1 MNGCLCGICCKGSVD
16 WISGS
21 HFCEF
26 SPPAGAPLRPA
37 DRRVDALSA
46 RALETAIAC
55 SCRRNYKHENN
66 HPDDICGGFS
76 QQFSFPSERSNRRR
90 KLREQ
95 AGLGCVMFVCFGSS
109 AACII
114 KQSLLCVYNCIYIY
128 IDEHYIVADFSS
140 RSLLHLQQLW
150 GALPRVHHRVLLHL
164 LLSLTQQKRRQLRE
178 STRKLSPIPLKGV
191 LLD

>member
-21 HFCEF
+21 HFCEV

-76 QQFSFPSERSNRRR
+76 QQFSFPSERSNRKR

-109 AACII
+109 ASCII
-114 KQSLLCVYNCIYIY
+114 KQSLFMCIQLYIYIY
-128 IDEHYIVADFSS
+128 RWTLYCGRLFFEVSS
-140 RSLLHLQQLW
+140 PFAAAVGSTAQGPSQSST
-150 GALPRVHHRVLLHL
+150 ASAVVFDPAKTETTERVH
-164 LLSLTQQKRRQLRE
+164 
-178 STRKLSPIPLKGV
+178 
-191 LLD
+191 